1 MVVLDS
7 LAETTITITRLDPLF
22 AVGGVFYLR
31 MRSNVTVTEECQFS
45 IVYHVLPGLFRGED
59 RA

>member
-1 MVVLDS
+1 MVVLNS
-7 LAETTITITRLDPLF
+7 LEETTVTITQLDPIY

-31 MRSNVTVTEECQFS
+31 LRSNVTVTEECQFS

>member
-7 LAETTITITRLDPLF
+7 LAETTVTITQLDPLF

-31 MRSNVTVTEECQFS
+31 LRSNVTVTEECQFS
-45 IVYHVLPGLFRGED
+45 IVYHVLPGGLRGED
-59 RA
+59 RV